1 MAKFV
6 LRPGVDIVAMLKER
20 GYSTYVIAKAKER
33 TGEYILGQ
41 STLTKLRKGGLPS
54 WAELAKLITLLR
66 VSPVDLIAI
75 QTDKGAIYDLTGKIR
90 LDAPT
95 PEPEHQVTIQHGH
108 PGDVGRYDDPDHPEE
123 PED

>member
-66 VSPVDLIAI
+66 VSPVDLIAF

-95 PEPEHQVTIQHGH
+95 PSDHEPSVQHGH
-108 PGDVGRYDDPDHPEE
+108 PGDVGQYDDPDHPEE
-123 PED
+123 PDDW